1 MSRITFVENRGKTV
15 FWSAV
20 ADLLEQ
26 RGNVISWIVQNPLEA
41 PPEKDRAI
49 VKLRLPSAADIRA
62 DAPIP
67 EAVETDRGRTLFG
80 AGRGHYAHYEAE
92 INRALAALRPDV
104 VIGEAT
110 LFHELLIIAACQ
122 DQGIPYLH
130 PTGTRYPGGRM
141 VIFAGNTQTP
151 VAGSGETWPKDRLD
165 AFAEALRAGST
176 LPDYMRIPSRGA
188 ALLRKQRLLA
198 GRFRTLVGRMS
209 GERYNTPSL
218 ARKMALSRMLKA
230 NLKAWRKLERA
241 PDQGPDAGPVILYP
255 LQMQPEANI
264 EVWGRPYHDQVDVI
278 TRCLS
283 ALPQNGQV
291 AVKANPKAK
300 YEVSNALLA
309 LARSDRRVVLLPQDW
324 QMPQAQAVA
333 IGTVTV
339 TGTVGYEAVFG
350 RGRCLS
356 LRHPM
361 IKESFSNLHADT
373 PEEAV
378 TRLLADP
385 AAGRGSPE
393 MARQLLERIIATSF
407 PGVINEPAY
416 DMTCMSEENITRV
429 CDALERTFDAV
440 VLERGLL

>member
-1 MSRITFVENRGKTV
+1 M

-26 RGNVISWIVQNPLEA
+26 RGHVISWIVQNALEA
-41 PPEKDRAI
+41 PPEKGRAI
-49 VKLRLPSAADIRA
+49 VKLRLPSAVDMRA

-80 AGRGHYAHYEAE
+80 AGHGHYLHYQAE
-92 INRALAALRPDV
+92 IDRALRELRPDV
-104 VIGEAT
+104 IIGEST

-130 PTGTRYPGGRM
+130 PTSTRYPGGRM
-141 VIFAGNTQTP
+141 VIFAGNTQTT
-151 VAGSGETWPKDRLD
+151 VVGSGETWPEDRLQ
-165 AFAEALRAGST
+165 ALAEAIQTGSK

-188 ALLRKQRLLA
+188 ALLLKLRLLA
-198 GRFRTLVGRMS
+198 GRTRSLGGRLR

-218 ARKMALSRMLKA
+218 ARKIALSRGLKV
-230 NLKAWRKLERA
+230 NLQAWRSLERA

-264 EVWGRPYHDQVDVI
+264 EVWGQPFHDQVAVI
-278 TRCLS
+278 ERCLS
-283 ALPQNGQV
+283 ALPPNGKV
-291 AVKANPKAK
+291 AVKSNPKAK

-309 LARSDRRVVLLPQDW
+309 LARSDRRVVLLPLDW
-324 QMPQAQAVA
+324 RMPQAQAVA
-333 IGTVTV
+333 IGSVTV

-361 IKESFSNLHADT
+361 ITEMFPSLHADT

-385 AAGRGSPE
+385 TAGRGCPE
-393 MARQLLERIIATSF
+393 MARLLLDRIIATSF

-416 DMTCMSEENITRV
+416 DMTCMSKENVTQV
-429 CDALERTFDAV
+429 GDALERACDAV
-440 VLERGLL
+440 IMERGLM

>member
-26 RGNVISWIVQNPLEA
+26 RGHLISWIVQNPLEA
-41 PPEKDRAI
+41 PPAKGRPI
-49 VKLRLPSAADIRA
+49 VTLRFPGAADMRA

-67 EAVETDRGRTLFG
+67 AAVETDRGRTLFG
-80 AGRGHYAHYEAE
+80 AGHGHYAHYQAE
-92 INRALAALRPDV
+92 IERALTELRPDA
-104 VIGEAT
+104 VIGEST
-110 LFHELLIIAACQ
+110 LFHELLIIAACK

-141 VIFAGNTQTP
+141 VVFDSNTQTP
-151 VAGSGETWPKDRLD
+151 VAGSGETWPEDRLD
-165 AFAEALRAGST
+165 AFAEALRTGST

-188 ALLRKQRLLA
+188 ALLRKLRLLA
-198 GRFRTLVGRMS
+198 GWTRTLAGRMR
-209 GERYNTPSL
+209 GEHYNTPSL
-218 ARKMALSRMLKA
+218 AHKMALSRVLKA
-230 NLKAWRKLERA
+230 NLQTWQSLERA

-264 EVWGRPYHDQVDVI
+264 EVWGRPFHDQVAVI
-278 TRCLS
+278 ERCLS

-300 YEVSNALLA
+300 YEVSDALLA
-309 LARSDRRVVLLPQDW
+309 LVRRSRRVVLLPLDW
-324 QMPQAQAVA
+324 RMPQAQALA

-361 IKESFSNLHADT
+361 ITEMFSGLHANT

-385 AAGRGSPE
+385 TAGWGSPE

-407 PGVINEPAY
+407 PGVINQPAY
-416 DMTCMSEENITRV
+416 DPTCMSEENVTRV
-429 CDALERTFDAV
+429 CDALERACDAV
-440 VLERGLL
+440 IRERELT

>member
-1 MSRITFVENRGKTV
+1 MSRITFVENKGKTV

-26 RGNVISWIVQNPLEA
+26 RGHVISWIVQNPLEG
-41 PPEKDRAI
+41 PPEKDRTI
-49 VKLRLPSAADIRA
+49 VKLRFPSAADMSD

-80 AGRGHYAHYEAE
+80 AGHGHYSHYQAE
-92 INRALAALRPDV
+92 IDRALGELGPDV
-104 VIGEAT
+104 VIGEST
-110 LFHELLIIAACQ
+110 LFHELLIISACQ

-141 VIFAGNTQTP
+141 VIFTGDTQMP
-151 VAGSGETWPKDRLD
+151 VAGSGEIWPEDRLY
-165 AFAEALRAGST
+165 AFAEALRTGST
-176 LPDYMRIPSRGA
+176 LPDYMRMPSRGA
-188 ALLRKQRLLA
+188 ALLRKLRLLVGRSRTLA
-198 GRFRTLVGRMS
+198 GRMR
-209 GERYNTPSL
+209 GERFNTPSL
-218 ARKMALSRMLKA
+218 ARKIELSRGLKA
-230 NLKAWRKLERA
+230 NLQAWRSLERT
-241 PDQGPDAGPVILYP
+241 PDQDSDAGPVILYA

-264 EVWGRPYHDQVDVI
+264 EVWGRPFHDQVAVI
-278 TRCLS
+278 ERCLS
-283 ALPQNGQV
+283 ALPPNGQL

-300 YEVSNALLA
+300 YEVSNALLT
-309 LARSDRRVVLLPQDW
+309 LARSDRRVVLLPLDW

-350 RGRCLS
+350 RGRCVS

-361 IKESFSNLHADT
+361 ITEMFPSLHADT

-385 AAGRGSPE
+385 ATGRGSPE
-393 MARQLLERIIATSF
+393 MANQLLERIIATSF

-416 DMTCMSEENITRV
+416 DVTCMSKENITRV
-429 CDALERTFDAV
+429 CDALERACDRV
-440 VLERGLL
+440 IRERGLM